1 MGIFSGVQIHVNCF
15 DQGIKC
21 FCEIFLGWGGQP
33 FVFIWFKARFD
44 RWH

>member
-1 MGIFSGVQIHVNCF
+1 MLSGVQKYVNCF

-21 FCEIFLGWGGQP
+21 FCEIFLAWGGQP

-44 RWH
+44 GWH